1 MGLLRITKEDILD
14 RITKTETT
22 DKISAASALVIYNK
36 QAVMSKSM
44 VLDRGWFNGNRMKF
58 EN

>member
-22 DKISAASALVIYNK
+22 DKILAASALVIYNK

-44 VLDRGWFNGNRMKF
+44 VLDLGWFNGNRMKF

>member
-22 DKISAASALVIYNK
+22 DKILAASTLVIYNK

-44 VLDRGWFNGNRMKF
+44 VLDLGWFNGNRMKF

>member
-44 VLDRGWFNGNRMKF
+44 VLDLGWFNGNRMKF

>member
-22 DKISAASALVIYNK
+22 DKISAVSALVIYNK